1 MVGIEKGAAALAL
14 LAIVATG
21 CSSNKSSQ
29 TSTAAG
35 QTTALPKAVAAPG
48 NAKAGDLDHGK
59 QVFTQ
64 NCASCHGAAGQGG
77 VGPSLKRESS
87 RKNLAQAEAW
97 IKNPQPPMPKLYP
110 SPLSEKDVADVA
122 SFVETLK

>member
-35 QTTALPKAVAAPG
+35 QTTALPRAVAAG
-48 NAKAGDLDHGK
+48 NTKAGDLDHGK